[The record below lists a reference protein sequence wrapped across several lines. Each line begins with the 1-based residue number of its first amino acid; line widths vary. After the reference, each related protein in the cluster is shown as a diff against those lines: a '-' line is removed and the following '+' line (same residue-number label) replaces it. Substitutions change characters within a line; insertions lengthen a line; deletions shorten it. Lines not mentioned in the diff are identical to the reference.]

1 MAFGLATLGVAAEE
15 GRERMREMQAKVREM
30 QRSGGGK
37 I

>member
-1 MAFGLATLGVAAEE
+1 MSFGLATAGAAGEQ
-15 GRERMREMQAKVREM
+15 RERRREMQEQVREM